1 MENTGDVTAATGG
14 GPYSF
19 AHGISAASFS
29 FHGAAGDVSVMSN
42 GNITGDTAAI
52 YARSQGSTANG
63 DIAITVLG
71 GTVSGGTTG
80 VGVEILDGAD
90 NSLINRG
97 TITSLSGTAIMA
109 STGNEIIDNDG
120 IVTGSVLLGT
130 GLNAFNNLSG
140 GLFNSGADVFLGGG
154 NLLTNSGKLAPAGI
168 GTIGTTALTGDL
180 RQTGSGGFDVDV
192 DMTTNSADLL
202 TASGTAD
209 LSGKVEPNI
218 LKLQLQSDPV
228 TILSAAGGIVKNG
241 ISVQDTAVVD
251 YTLLFPNSTDMQLAI
266 SVDFAPEGLNRNE
279 TAIAEHLNSAVSA
292 GGSTSLNPVL
302 FALAGL
308 PSMGSL
314 ANALDQLSPEVYL
327 DTEIASLFS
336 NLAFTNSMMTCPERD
351 GAYAF
356 IREGQ
361 CVWARVSGR
370 FYDQD
375 TTFQTLGFN
384 ETNFQVS
391 GGGQVALGG
400 AWRLGGALGYEH
412 SELETSTNAQS
423 DGDRFNGGGV
433 LTYNPGAL
441 LLSGAVSGGRGSY
454 DIDRPIA
461 FPGFSA
467 LAKGDTDIDNL
478 DGRLRA
484 AYLFDFGGWY
494 LKPLVDLDATRL
506 DLDGTKEGG
515 AGGASLVVKGNDQTY
530 LSASP
535 ALELGTQFA
544 MANGTLIRPYVR
556 GGATIFDETDFAL
569 KASFAGTPKGVAPFL
584 IRTGIDDVVA
594 DVSAGVEV
602 LDVRGASVKLFYD
615 GRFGDTIQENAA
627 GAKATVPFCNSSPH
641 VRFGS

>member
-1 MENTGDVTAATGG
+1 MTVVVSVTTAGNVTATARNGSALGIGADFIAEYSGNTGSATIVSSGDIGATGRFGATGINALTIRSVYAGNAGDVSVTSNGDITAITETGRARGIYAVSSADNGQGGNVNVENTGDVTAATGG

-266 SVDFAPEGLNRNE
+266 SRFRTGGSEPQRDGDCRAPEQRSLCGGINE
-279 TAIAEHLNSAVSA
+279 PQSSAVCASR
-292 GGSTSLNPVL
+292 L
-302 FALAGL
+302 FRA
-308 PSMGSL
+308 MGSL

-336 NLAFTNSMMTCPERD
+336 NLAFTNSMMTCPEPD

-400 AWRLGGALGYEH
+400 AWRSVAPLAM
-412 SELETSTNAQS
+412 STASWRRAPTRKAMATGSMAAVCSLIIPVRSCSQ
-423 DGDRFNGGGV
+423 GRCQGV
-433 LTYNPGAL
+433 
-441 LLSGAVSGGRGSY
+441 RGSY

-478 DGRLRA
+478 EWALASSLSIRLRR
-484 AYLFDFGGWY
+484 
-494 LKPLVDLDATRL
+494 LVF
-506 DLDGTKEGG
+506 E
-515 AGGASLVVKGNDQTY
+515 ASGR
-530 LSASP
+530 SRRHP
-535 ALELGTQFA
+535 
-544 MANGTLIRPYVR
+544 
-556 GGATIFDETDFAL
+556 
-569 KASFAGTPKGVAPFL
+569 
-584 IRTGIDDVVA
+584 
-594 DVSAGVEV
+594 VS
-602 LDVRGASVKLFYD
+602 
-615 GRFGDTIQENAA
+615 
-627 GAKATVPFCNSSPH
+627 
-641 VRFGS
+641 

>member
-1 MENTGDVTAATGG
+1 M
-14 GPYSF
+14 
-19 AHGISAASFS
+19 
-29 FHGAAGDVSVMSN
+29 
-42 GNITGDTAAI
+42 
-52 YARSQGSTANG
+52 
-63 DIAITVLG
+63 
-71 GTVSGGTTG
+71 
-80 VGVEILDGAD
+80 
-90 NSLINRG
+90 
-97 TITSLSGTAIMA
+97 
-109 STGNEIIDNDG
+109 
-120 IVTGSVLLGT
+120 
-130 GLNAFNNLSG
+130 
-140 GLFNSGADVFLGGG
+140 
-154 NLLTNSGKLAPAGI
+154 
-168 GTIGTTALTGDL
+168 
-180 RQTGSGGFDVDV
+180 
-192 DMTTNSADLL
+192 
-202 TASGTAD
+202 
-209 LSGKVEPNI
+209 
-218 LKLQLQSDPV
+218 
-228 TILSAAGGIVKNG
+228 
-241 ISVQDTAVVD
+241 
-251 YTLLFPNSTDMQLAI
+251 
-266 SVDFAPEGLNRNE
+266 
-279 TAIAEHLNSAVSA
+279 
-292 GGSTSLNPVL
+292 
-302 FALAGL
+302 
-308 PSMGSL
+308 

-327 DTEIASLFS
+327 DTEIAALFS

-441 LLSGAVSGGRGSY
+441 LLSAAVSGGRGSY

-478 DGRLRA
+478 DGRFRA

-506 DLDGTKEGG
+506 DLDGTKERG

-584 IRTGIDDVVA
+584 IRTGIDDV
-594 DVSAGVEV
+594 
-602 LDVRGASVKLFYD
+602 RG
-615 GRFGDTIQENAA
+615 
-627 GAKATVPFCNSSPH
+627 
-641 VRFGS
+641 